1 MNTISSS
8 KPLKEDFE
16 RRYRKNLEML
26 NPNAAGLDLHK
37 KEIWVCPGGFQDN
50 YEPEV
55 KTFGTLTG
63 ELRKLVAYLKEKK
76 VTAVAMEAT
85 GIYWIPVFE
94 MLKNEGFDT
103 CLVNARNIKG
113 VKGRPK
119 SDYADCV
126 WISRLHCYGFLRAS
140 FVPDGDVAALQS
152 LWDCRGKII
161 DDIARYA
168 QRINSEL
175 IKMNFRLDMVV
186 SNTLGLTGC

>member
-1 MNTISSS
+1 
-8 KPLKEDFE
+8 
-16 RRYRKNLEML
+16 ML

-37 KEIWVCPGGFQDN
+37 EEIWVCPGGFQDN

-103 CLVNARNIKG
+103 CLAFHGLVCCLPY
-113 VKGRPK
+113 GRRR
-119 SDYADCV
+119 SQLETVD
-126 WISRLHCYGFLRAS
+126 
-140 FVPDGDVAALQS
+140 
-152 LWDCRGKII
+152 
-161 DDIARYA
+161 
-168 QRINSEL
+168 
-175 IKMNFRLDMVV
+175 
-186 SNTLGLTGC
+186 